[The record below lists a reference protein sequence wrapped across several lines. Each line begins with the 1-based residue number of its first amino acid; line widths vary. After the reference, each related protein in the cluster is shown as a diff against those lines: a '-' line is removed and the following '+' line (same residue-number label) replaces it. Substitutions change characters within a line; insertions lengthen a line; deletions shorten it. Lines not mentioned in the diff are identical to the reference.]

1 MSDAPIIAVLKGGV
15 SPEREVSQSSGD
27 AAAAALS
34 KLFKVEVF
42 DVRERSLPDGLDR
55 ERHVAFSTLHGVF
68 GEDGEVQALMED
80 AGVIFAGC
88 DAASSELTFDKTR
101 TKDVL
106 AKEDLPV
113 LEDLRFHKRSIPV
126 AAQVVDRLGSS
137 LVLKPNRQGSSIG
150 LKFINSESEL
160 ISALNDLPFDEWLIE
175 PLIVG
180 REVSVGVVGGQSGE
194 IVEIRPKSGKFD
206 YDSKYT
212 KGLTEYIVPAPLS
225 ADLSHRIKMISERA
239 YATCG
244 CRDFARVDLM
254 IDSSDRPWILEI
266 NTLPGLTE
274 TSLLP
279 MSAKAAGLDYENLL
293 RKLVEP
299 AFNRFSNKYSIC

>member
-1 MSDAPIIAVLKGGV
+1 MSEAPMIAVLKGGI
-15 SPEREVSQSSGD
+15 SPEREVSLSSGD

-34 KLFKVEVF
+34 KLFEVDVF
-42 DVRERSLPDGLDR
+42 DLQERALPIGLDR

-68 GEDGEVQALMED
+68 GEDGEVQSLMED

-88 DAASSELTFDKTR
+88 DAASSELTFDKAR

-106 AKEDLPV
+106 AEEGLPV
-113 LEDLRFHKRSIPV
+113 LEDFRFHKRSIP
-126 AAQVVDRLGSS
+126 AAAHVVDRLGSF

-150 LKFINSESEL
+150 LKFINSETEL
-160 ISALNDLPFDEWLIE
+160 VSALKCLQFDEWLIE

-194 IVEIRPKSGKFD
+194 IVEIQPKSGKFD

-212 KGLTEYIVPAPLS
+212 KGLTEYIAPAPLNTQ
-225 ADLSHRIKMISERA
+225 LSNRIKTISEKA

-254 IDSSDRPWILEI
+254 IDSSDCPWILEI